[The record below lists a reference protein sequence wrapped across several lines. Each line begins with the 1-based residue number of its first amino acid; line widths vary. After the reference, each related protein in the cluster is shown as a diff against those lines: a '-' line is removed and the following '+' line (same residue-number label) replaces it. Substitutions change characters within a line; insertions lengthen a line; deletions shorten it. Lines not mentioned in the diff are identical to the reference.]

1 MAVPIY
7 IFRTSQREELIM
19 SRFSRFTKKALAI
32 VLCAAVV
39 ATGTIVTT
47 EYKADTVTAAYQ
59 SKLDSVYVAN
69 PYFDKNVFAAGT
81 AYAPVIEAAY
91 DSGASL
97 RDFLFNVYVNNSTYY
112 PTPESFFYSTKPTIT
127 LNEATGVVMYQDD
140 YANCMRYHNGEM
152 AAEVVFYQTMLDSGI
167 FTEVLREMGSNS
179 YYSGIGLDWTQAIN
193 KRTAYMTALGYEAK
207 DIYVF
212 APPKEFKSLEWYVY
226 SNDTKYSKRLRTALK
241 SKHSSVMFTAPGYD
255 ASKLSRSL
263 KYLDDLYVVGTSIQP
278 VINSHMNSVNTEY
291 PDWDFNY
298 PYTSIVDQGAFG
310 IATSPYTMDMIYN
323 NL

>member
-1 MAVPIY
+1 
-7 IFRTSQREELIM
+7 M

-59 SKLDSVYVAN
+59 SKLDSVYAAN

-127 LNEATGVVMYQDD
+127 LNAATGVVMYQDD

-193 KRTAYMTALGYEAK
+193 KRTAYMTALGDEAK
-207 DIYVF
+207 DIYVY
-212 APPKEFKSLEWYVY
+212 APSKTVKGLEWYVY
-226 SNDTKYSKRLRTALK
+226 SDCRTHKNLSWYVTDKESEPVNKMCNILR
-241 SKHSSVMFTAPGYD
+241 SSHSNVMFTSIGY
-255 ASKLSRSL
+255 AACKLKRGME
-263 KYLDDLYVVGTSIQP
+263 YLDNLYVIGTSIQP
-278 VINSHMNSVNTEY
+278 CVGSNVGGKGSYE
-291 PDWDFNY
+291 PDWNFTY

>member
-1 MAVPIY
+1 
-7 IFRTSQREELIM
+7 M

-32 VLCAAVV
+32 VLCAAIV

-59 SKLDSVYVAN
+59 SKLDAVYAAN

-112 PTPESFFYSTKPTIT
+112 PTPESFFYSAKPTIT
-127 LNEATGVVMYQDD
+127 LNAATGVVMYQDD

-152 AAEVVFYQTMLDSGI
+152 AAEVAFYQTMLDSGV

-207 DIYVF
+207 DIYVY
-212 APPKEFKSLEWYVY
+212 APNKEYKSLYWYIYTDNVK
-226 SNDTKYSKRLRTALK
+226 NIKRISSQLK
-241 SKHSSVMFTAPGYD
+241 SKHAYVMHSSIGI
-255 ASKLSRSL
+255 ASSHLTRGME
-263 KYLDDLYVVGTSIQP
+263 YLDNLYIPCTGIQPSIGYSIPYKGQGWDEADWTFSYPYQSIQDTL
-278 VINSHMNSVNTEY
+278 I
-291 PDWDFNY
+291 DG
-298 PYTSIVDQGAFG
+298 IV
-310 IATSPYTMDMIYN
+310 TSPYTMDMIYN

>member
-1 MAVPIY
+1 
-7 IFRTSQREELIM
+7 M
-19 SRFSRFTKKALAI
+19 SRFSRLKKRLLTVI
-32 VLCAAVV
+32 LCAAVV

-59 SKLDSVYVAN
+59 SKLDAVYAAN

-112 PTPESFFYSTKPTIT
+112 PTPESFFYSAKPTIT
-127 LNEATGVVMYQDD
+127 LNAATGVVMYQDD

-152 AAEVVFYQTMLDSGI
+152 AAEVAFYQTMLDSGI

-207 DIYVF
+207 DIYVY
-212 APPKEFKSLEWYVY
+212 APTKEFKSLQWYVY
-226 SNDTKYSKRLRTALK
+226 NNDTKYVKKLETSLK
-241 SKHSSVMFTAPGYD
+241 SKQANVMFTYPGYC
-255 ASKLSRSL
+255 ASKLTRGM
-263 KYLDDLYVVGTSIQP
+263 KYLDNLYVVMTTIQP
-278 VINSHMNSVNTEY
+278 VICSNVNFVGSEY
-291 PDWDFNY
+291 PDWTFTY
-298 PYTSIVDQGAFG
+298 PYTNIIDQGAFG
-310 IATSPYTMDMIYN
+310 IATSPYTMDLIYSDF
-323 NL
+323 

>member
-1 MAVPIY
+1 
-7 IFRTSQREELIM
+7 M
-19 SRFSRFTKKALAI
+19 SRFSRLKKRLLTVI
-32 VLCAAVV
+32 LCTAVV
-39 ATGTIVTT
+39 VTGTIVKF
-47 EYKADTVTAAYQ
+47 EFKADNVTAAYQ
-59 SKLDSVYVAN
+59 SKLDSIYASS

-91 DSGASL
+91 DSGL
-97 RDFLFNVYVNNSTYY
+97 PLKDFLFNVYVNNSTYY

-127 LNEATGVVMYQDD
+127 LNAATGVVMYQDD
-140 YANCMRYHNGEM
+140 YNNCMRYHNGEM

-179 YYSGIGLDWTQAIN
+179 YYSGIGLDWTQAIS

-207 DIYVF
+207 DIYVY
-212 APPKEFKSLEWYVY
+212 APSKTVKGLSWYVY
-226 SNDTKYSKRLRTALK
+226 SNESKPLTKLCKTLK
-241 SKHSSVMFTAPGYD
+241 TKQSGVMFTEPGYA
-255 ASKLSRSL
+255 ASKLTRGM
-263 KYLDDLYVVGTSIQP
+263 KYLDNLYVIGTSIQSC
-278 VINSHMNSVNTEY
+278 VGSNAGGKGSFE
-291 PDWDFNY
+291 PDWNFTY

>member
-1 MAVPIY
+1 MKTLTRSATLLITMIAVLFTSIFIDVPIVHA
-7 IFRTSQREELIM
+7 SD
-19 SRFSRFTKKALAI
+19 S
-32 VLCAAVV
+32 
-39 ATGTIVTT
+39 
-47 EYKADTVTAAYQ
+47 YQ
-59 SKLDSVYVAN
+59 TKLDSVYAAN

-112 PTPESFFYSTKPTIT
+112 PTPESFFYSSKPTIT
-127 LNEATGVVMYQDD
+127 LNAATGVVMYQDD

-152 AAEVVFYQTMLDSGI
+152 TAEVAFYQTMLDSGI

-193 KRTAYMTALGYEAK
+193 KRTAYMTALGYDAK
-207 DIYVF
+207 DIYVY
-212 APPKEFKSLEWYVY
+212 APSKTVKGLSWYVY
-226 SNDTKYSKRLRTALK
+226 SNESKPIKRLKDALK
-241 SKHSSVMFTAPGYD
+241 ANHSTVMFTSIGYS
-255 ASKLSRSL
+255 ASKLVRGME
-263 KYLDDLYVVGTSIQP
+263 YLDDLYVYGTSIQP
-278 VINSHMNSVNTEY
+278 CISSYINSVGSYEADWTYSY
-291 PDWDFNY
+291 PR
-298 PYTSIVDQGAFG
+298 TSIVDQGAFG

>member
-1 MAVPIY
+1 
-7 IFRTSQREELIM
+7 M

-207 DIYVF
+207 DIYVY
-212 APPKEFKSLEWYVY
+212 APSKTVKGLYWYIYHNDKKYV
-226 SNDTKYSKRLRTALK
+226 SNFRKNLKNKRAN
-241 SKHSSVMFTAPGYD
+241 VMFSTPGYA
-255 ASKLSRSL
+255 ASKLTRGME
-263 KYLDDLYVVGTSIQP
+263 YLDDLYILGTYIQP
-278 VINSHMNSVNTEY
+278 SIRSNENFVDSHSADWSFTYPFTSV
-291 PDWDFNY
+291 
-298 PYTSIVDQGAFG
+298 VDQGAFG
-310 IATSPYTMDMIYN
+310 VATSPYTMEMIYN
-323 NL
+323 Y

>member
-1 MAVPIY
+1 MKTLTRSATLLITMIAVLFTSIFIDVPIVHA
-7 IFRTSQREELIM
+7 SD
-19 SRFSRFTKKALAI
+19 S
-32 VLCAAVV
+32 
-39 ATGTIVTT
+39 
-47 EYKADTVTAAYQ
+47 YQ
-59 SKLDSVYVAN
+59 TKLDSVYAAN

-127 LNEATGVVMYQDD
+127 LNAATGVVMYQDD

-152 AAEVVFYQTMLDSGI
+152 AAEVAFYQTMLDSGI

-207 DIYVF
+207 DIYVY
-212 APPKEFKSLEWYVY
+212 APSKTVKGLNWYVY
-226 SNDTKYSKRLRTALK
+226 TNESKPLTKLCNKLK
-241 SKHSSVMFTAPGYD
+241 TNHANVMFTDPGYA
-255 ASKLSRSL
+255 ASKLTRGM
-263 KYLDDLYVVGTSIQP
+263 KYLDNLYVIGTSIQSC
-278 VINSHMNSVNTEY
+278 VGSNAGGKGSFQ
-291 PDWDFNY
+291 PDWNFIY

-310 IATSPYTMDMIYN
+310 VATSPYTMNMIYN

>member
-1 MAVPIY
+1 
-7 IFRTSQREELIM
+7 M

-59 SKLDSVYVAN
+59 SKLDAVYAAN

-97 RDFLFNVYVNNSTYY
+97 RDFLFNVYVNNSMYY

-127 LNEATGVVMYQDD
+127 LNAATGVVMYQDD
-140 YANCMRYHNGEM
+140 YNNCMRYHNGEM
-152 AAEVVFYQTMLDSGI
+152 AAEVAFYQTMLDSGI

-207 DIYVF
+207 DIYVLEPSRTVKNLQWYIYQDTPIY
-212 APPKEFKSLEWYVY
+212 AKSMDKNLLYEHA
-226 SNDTKYSKRLRTALK
+226 N
-241 SKHSSVMFTAPGYD
+241 VMFTNPCYF
-255 ASKLSRSL
+255 ASQLMRTM
-263 KYLDDLYVVGTSIQP
+263 KYLDNMYVYGTYIQP
-278 VINSHMNSVNTEY
+278 VIYNRINSPATTG
-291 PDWDFNY
+291 PDWNFLY
-298 PYTSIVDQGAFG
+298 PYLSVSYNYIDGQVN
-310 IATSPYTMDMIYN
+310 SPYTMDMIYN

>member
-1 MAVPIY
+1 
-7 IFRTSQREELIM
+7 M

-39 ATGTIVTT
+39 ATGTIVKF
-47 EYKADTVTAAYQ
+47 EFKADDVTAAYQ
-59 SKLDSVYVAN
+59 SKLDSVYAAN

-127 LNEATGVVMYQDD
+127 LNAATGVVMYQDD

-152 AAEVVFYQTMLDSGI
+152 AAEVAFYQTMLDSGI

-179 YYSGIGLDWTQAIN
+179 YYSGIGLDWTQAISR
-193 KRTAYMTALGYEAK
+193 RTAYMTALGYEAK
-207 DIYVF
+207 DIYVVG
-212 APPKEFKSLEWYVY
+212 PSKTVKGIEWYIYTNTDYLKNWKKQLKNHHANTMNTMLNPTASSLTRGMEYLENMYVLTTAVQPFVQ
-226 SNDTKYSKRLRTALK
+226 NDIAAP
-241 SKHSSVMFTAPGYD
+241 SS
-255 ASKLSRSL
+255 SL
-263 KYLDDLYVVGTSIQP
+263 
-278 VINSHMNSVNTEY
+278 
-291 PDWDFNY
+291 PDWNFQY
-298 PYTSIVDQGAFG
+298 PYVHLTYNYIDGNV
-310 IATSPYTMDMIYN
+310 TSPYTMDMIYN
-323 NL
+323 

>member
-1 MAVPIY
+1 MKTLTRSATLLITMIAALFTSIFIDVPIVHA
-7 IFRTSQREELIM
+7 SD
-19 SRFSRFTKKALAI
+19 S
-32 VLCAAVV
+32 
-39 ATGTIVTT
+39 
-47 EYKADTVTAAYQ
+47 YQ
-59 SKLDSVYVAN
+59 TKLDSVYAAN
-69 PYFDKNVFAAGT
+69 PYFDKKVFAAGT

-127 LNEATGVVMYQDD
+127 LNAATGVVMYQDD

-152 AAEVVFYQTMLDSGI
+152 AAEVAFYQTMLDSGI

-207 DIYVF
+207 DIYVY
-212 APPKEFKSLEWYVY
+212 APSKTVKGLEWYVY
-226 SNDTKYSKRLRTALK
+226 SDCRTHKNLSWYVTDKESEPVNKLCNILR
-241 SKHSSVMFTAPGYD
+241 SSHSNVMFTSIGY
-255 ASKLSRSL
+255 AACKLKRGME
-263 KYLDDLYVVGTSIQP
+263 YLDNLYVIGTSIQP
-278 VINSHMNSVNTEY
+278 CVGSNVGGKGSYE
-291 PDWDFNY
+291 PDWNFTY

>member
-1 MAVPIY
+1 
-7 IFRTSQREELIM
+7 M

-59 SKLDSVYVAN
+59 SKLDSVYAAN

-112 PTPESFFYSTKPTIT
+112 PTPESFFYSAKPTIT
-127 LNEATGVVMYQDD
+127 LNAATGVVMYQDD

-152 AAEVVFYQTMLDSGI
+152 AAEVAFYQTMLDSGI

-212 APPKEFKSLEWYVY
+212 APSKTVKGLSWYVY
-226 SNDTKYSKRLRTALK
+226 SNEAKPIKRLKDTLK
-241 SKHSSVMFTAPGYD
+241 ANHSTIMFSSIGYS
-255 ASKLSRSL
+255 ASKLVRGME
-263 KYLDDLYVVGTSIQP
+263 YLDDLYVYGTSIQP
-278 VINSHMNSVNTEY
+278 CISSYINSVGSYEADWTYSY
-291 PDWDFNY
+291 PR
-298 PYTSIVDQGAFG
+298 TSIVDQGAFG

>member
-1 MAVPIY
+1 
-7 IFRTSQREELIM
+7 M

-59 SKLDSVYVAN
+59 SKLDAVYAAN

-127 LNEATGVVMYQDD
+127 LNAATGVVMYQDD

-152 AAEVVFYQTMLDSGI
+152 AAEVAFYQTMLDSGI

-207 DIYVF
+207 DIYVY
-212 APPKEFKSLEWYVY
+212 APSKTVKSLAWYIYTNVKELKKQ
-226 SNDTKYSKRLRTALK
+226 DKQLRANHANVMNTLLNPAASSLMRGMEYLENMYVLTTAVQPFVEDDSVK
-241 SKHSSVMFTAPGYD
+241 PSS
-255 ASKLSRSL
+255 SL
-263 KYLDDLYVVGTSIQP
+263 
-278 VINSHMNSVNTEY
+278 
-291 PDWDFNY
+291 PDWTFQY
-298 PYTSIVDQGAFG
+298 PYVHIDYNFIDGVVS
-310 IATSPYTMDMIYN
+310 SPYTMDYIYN
-323 NL
+323 

>member
-1 MAVPIY
+1 MKTLTRSATLLITMIAVLFTSIFIDVPIVHA
-7 IFRTSQREELIM
+7 SD
-19 SRFSRFTKKALAI
+19 S
-32 VLCAAVV
+32 
-39 ATGTIVTT
+39 
-47 EYKADTVTAAYQ
+47 YQ
-59 SKLDSVYVAN
+59 TKLDSVYAAN

-127 LNEATGVVMYQDD
+127 LNAATGVVMYQDD

-152 AAEVVFYQTMLDSGI
+152 AAEVAFYQTMLDSGI

-193 KRTAYMTALGYEAK
+193 KRTAYMTALGYDAK

-212 APPKEFKSLEWYVY
+212 APPKEFKSLEWYAY

-241 SKHSSVMFTAPGYD
+241 SKHSNVMFTAPGYD

>member
-1 MAVPIY
+1 MKTLTRSATLLITMIAVLFTSIFIDVPIVHA
-7 IFRTSQREELIM
+7 SD
-19 SRFSRFTKKALAI
+19 S
-32 VLCAAVV
+32 
-39 ATGTIVTT
+39 
-47 EYKADTVTAAYQ
+47 YQ
-59 SKLDSVYVAN
+59 TKLDSVYAAN

-127 LNEATGVVMYQDD
+127 LNAATGVVMYQDD

-207 DIYVF
+207 DIYVY
-212 APPKEFKSLEWYVY
+212 APPKEFKHLEWYVY
-226 SNDTKYSKRLRTALK
+226 CNDSKYSKRLRTTLK
-241 SKHSSVMFTAPGYD
+241 SKHSNVMFTAPGYV

-278 VINSHMNSVNTEY
+278 VINSSMIGSNTEY
-291 PDWDFNY
+291 PDWNFAY

-310 IATSPYTMDMIYN
+310 IATSPYTMDLIYSDF
-323 NL
+323 

>member
-1 MAVPIY
+1 
-7 IFRTSQREELIM
+7 M
-19 SRFSRFTKKALAI
+19 SRFSRFTKRALAI

-59 SKLDSVYVAN
+59 SKLDSVYAAN

-112 PTPESFFYSTKPTIT
+112 PTPDSFFYSTKPTIT
-127 LNEATGVVMYQDD
+127 LNAATGVVMYQDD
-140 YANCMRYHNGEM
+140 YTNCMRYHNGEM
-152 AAEVVFYQTMLDSGI
+152 AAEVAFYQTMLDSGI

-193 KRTAYMTALGYEAK
+193 KRTAYMTLQGYEAK

-212 APPKEFKSLEWYVY
+212 APSKTVKGLYWYVY
-226 SNDTKYSKRLRTALK
+226 TNESKPLTKLCNNLK
-241 SKHSSVMFTAPGYD
+241 SNHANVMFTDPGYA
-255 ASKLSRSL
+255 ASKLTRGM
-263 KYLDDLYVVGTSIQP
+263 KYLDNLYVIGTSIQSC
-278 VINSHMNSVNTEY
+278 VGSNAGGKGLFQ
-291 PDWDFNY
+291 PDWDYTY
-298 PYTSIVDQGAFG
+298 PYTSIVDQGSFG
-310 IATSPYTMDMIYN
+310 LTTSPYTMDMIYN

>member
-1 MAVPIY
+1 MKTLTRSATLLITMIAVLFTS
-7 IFRTSQREELIM
+7 IFID
-19 SRFSRFTKKALAI
+19 
-32 VLCAAVV
+32 VP
-39 ATGTIVTT
+39 
-47 EYKADTVTAAYQ
+47 TVHASDSYQ
-59 SKLDSVYVAN
+59 TKLDSVYAAN

-127 LNEATGVVMYQDD
+127 LNAATGVVMYQDD

-207 DIYVF
+207 DIYVY
-212 APPKEFKSLEWYVY
+212 APSKTVKGLNWYVY
-226 SNDTKYSKRLRTALK
+226 TNESKPLTKLCNKLK
-241 SKHSSVMFTAPGYD
+241 TNHANVMFTDPGYA
-255 ASKLSRSL
+255 ASKLTRGM
-263 KYLDDLYVVGTSIQP
+263 KYLDNLYVIGTSIQSC
-278 VINSHMNSVNTEY
+278 VGSNAGGKGSFQ
-291 PDWDFNY
+291 PDWNFIY

-310 IATSPYTMDMIYN
+310 VATSPYTMNMIYN

>member
-1 MAVPIY
+1 
-7 IFRTSQREELIM
+7 M
-19 SRFSRFTKKALAI
+19 SRFSRITKKALAI

-59 SKLDSVYVAN
+59 SKLDSVYAAN

-127 LNEATGVVMYQDD
+127 LNAATGVVMYQDD

-152 AAEVVFYQTMLDSGI
+152 AAEVAFYQTMLDSGI

-193 KRTAYMTALGYEAK
+193 KRTAYMTALGYDAK
-207 DIYVF
+207 DIYV
-212 APPKEFKSLEWYVY
+212 ASPSKTVKSLAWYCYTNV
-226 SNDTKYSKRLRTALK
+226 KALK
-241 SKHSSVMFTAPGYD
+241 KQDKQLRANRANVMNTLLNPTASSLTRGME
-255 ASKLSRSL
+255 
-263 KYLDDLYVVGTSIQP
+263 YLEDLYVLTTAVQP
-278 VINSHMNSVNTEY
+278 MIDNEINSPSTSD
-291 PDWDFNY
+291 PDWTFNY
-298 PYTSIVDQGAFG
+298 PYTLTYDSIIDG
-310 IATSPYTMDMIYN
+310 IVVSPYTMDLIYN
-323 NL
+323 Y